1 MHPDGQAVRS
11 AAVPQVNATPP
22 MSPRPVYLDNHAT
35 TPVDP
40 RVFEATRPWFT
51 EKVGNAASVNHA
63 FGWEA
68 AEAVEAARERI
79 ARLIHAPV
87 KSLVFT
93 SGATEA
99 NNLAI
104 KGVAGASPAGSH
116 IIANAA
122 EHHAVL
128 DPVRRLGRQGHEI
141 TIVPCDRFG
150 QVDPQRIADALRS
163 NTVLVSVML
172 ANNEVGTINPVADI
186 ARVCR
191 DRGVLVHCDAA
202 QAVGKIPVDVNE
214 LGVDLLS
221 VSAHKLYG
229 PKGVGVLYVR
239 REGGPRVKLEP
250 QIDGGGHEG
259 HLRSGT
265 LPVPLIVGFG
275 TACELAEQL
284 QPTEFA
290 EHARLRDSLQRGL
303 SERLDGITVNGHPTS
318 RLPNNLNVSIS
329 GVDGEALM
337 MGLKSIA
344 VSSGA
349 ACSSADPEP
358 SHVLLA
364 MGVPEPLAKAS
375 LRLGLGRFNSADDVA
390 VALSEVTEVVTR
402 LRR

>member
-1 MHPDGQAVRS
+1 MP
-11 AAVPQVNATPP
+11 NA
-22 MSPRPVYLDNHAT
+22 RPIYLDNHAT

-40 RVFEATRPWFT
+40 RVAEAMWPWFT
-51 EKVGNAASVNHA
+51 EKLGNAASVNHA

-79 ARLIHAPV
+79 AKLINAPAR
-87 KSLVFT
+87 SLVFT

-104 KGVAGASPAGSH
+104 KGAAGVSPPGSH
-116 IIANAA
+116 LITCAA
-122 EHHAVL
+122 EHRAVL

-150 QVDPQRIADALRS
+150 IVDPQRIADAVRPD
-163 NTVLVSVML
+163 TVLVSVML

-186 ARVCR
+186 AGVCR
-191 DRGVLVHCDAA
+191 KRGVLVHCDAA
-202 QAVGKIPVDVNE
+202 QAVGKVPVDVNE

-265 LPVPLIVGFG
+265 LPVPLVVGFG
-275 TACELAEQL
+275 VACDLAGRL
-284 QPTEFA
+284 MPTESV
-290 EHARLRDSLQRGL
+290 EHARWRDELQRGL
-303 SERLDGITVNGHPTS
+303 SEQLDGITVNGHPTS
-318 RLPNNLNVSIS
+318 RLPNNLNVSVS

-337 MGLKSIA
+337 MGLKRIA

-364 MGVPEPLAKAS
+364 MGMSEPLAKAS
-375 LRLGLGRFNSADDVA
+375 LRIGLGRFNSAVDFAVA
-390 VALSEVTEVVTR
+390 VEEVTEVVTR
-402 LRR
+402 LRERKSSRPPGEGQGEGDRPAWP

>member
-1 MHPDGQAVRS
+1 ML
-11 AAVPQVNATPP
+11 
-22 MSPRPVYLDNHAT
+22 PRPIYLDNHAT
-35 TPVDP
+35 TRVDP
-40 RVFEATRPWFT
+40 RVVAAMLPWFT
-51 EKVGNAASVNHA
+51 ERFGNAASINHA
-63 FGWEA
+63 YGWEA
-68 AEAVEAARERI
+68 AEAVEVAREQI
-79 ARLIHAPV
+79 ARMVNSSA

-104 KGVAGASPAGSH
+104 KGVLRTSPTGSH
-116 IIANAA
+116 VVANAA
-122 EHHAVL
+122 EHRAVL
-128 DPVRRLGRQGHEI
+128 DPVRRLERQGCEV
-141 TIVPCDRFG
+141 TIVPCDQFG
-150 QVDPQRIADALRS
+150 QVDPQRIADALRP

-172 ANNEVGTINPVADI
+172 ANNEVGSINPVADI
-186 ARVCR
+186 GRLCR
-191 DRGVLVHCDAA
+191 ERGVLLHCDAA
-202 QAVGKIPVDVNE
+202 QAIGKLPVDVCE

-239 REGGPRVKLEP
+239 HEGRPRVKLEP

-265 LPVPLIVGFG
+265 LPVPLVVGFG
-275 TACELAEQL
+275 VACELAGQL
-284 QPTEFA
+284 LPTEPF
-290 EHARLRDSLQRGL
+290 ETTRLRDELWRGL
-303 SERLDGITVNGHPTS
+303 SERLEGTTLNGHPTL
-318 RLPNNLNVSIS
+318 RLPGNLNVSVA

-364 MGVPEPLAKAS
+364 MGVSEPLAKAS
-375 LRLGLGRFNSADDVA
+375 LRFGLGRFNTASDVA
-390 VALSEVTEVVTR
+390 IAVAEVSEVVTK
-402 LRR
+402 LRAASSSRSSHSAK